1 MPQTLRV
8 LIAEDNP
15 VDAELMRRQ
24 LEQAGFKLDWE
35 RVDTLA
41 DYVARLHERFDLI
54 LSDFQMPQFGGLEA
68 LEALNQSG
76 LEIPFILVSGTMG
89 EDLAVAAMKSGA
101 ADYLLKDRLTRLG
114 PAVKH
119 ALDQGRLRRERK
131 RTELALVESERRFR
145 ELLENVEL
153 IAMTLDN
160 RGIVTF
166 CNDFL
171 LRLTGW
177 SRDEVVNCE
186 WGAKFIPESMP
197 EVMETFFDNIM
208 VGKVPMHHENPIK
221 TKSGD
226 LRVIAWNNTL
236 LRDAAGKICG
246 TASIGADITEQKNAA
261 EKIRDQL
268 DELLRWQEVMLNR
281 EERVVLLKQEVNE
294 LLAAQ
299 NQPARYALEAPP

>member
-1 MPQTLRV
+1 MPQTLKV

-24 LEQAGFKLDWE
+24 LEQAGFKLEWE
-35 RVDTLA
+35 RVDTLV
-41 DYVARLHERFDLI
+41 DYVARLDARFDLI

-76 LEIPFILVSGTMG
+76 LEIPFILVSGTIG

-171 LRLTGW
+171 LRTTGW
-177 SRDEVVNCE
+177 SRAEVINCE
-186 WGAKFIPESMP
+186 WGAKFNPDLRP
-197 EVMETFFDNIM
+197 EVVQLFFDNIER
-208 VGKVPMHHENPIK
+208 GKISPHHENPIK

-226 LRVIAWNNTL
+226 LRTIAWNNTL
-236 LRDAAGKICG
+236 LRDAAGKISG
-246 TASIGADITEQKNAA
+246 TASIGEDITERKKAA

-294 LLAAQ
+294 LLAQQ